1 MKSDASLVP
10 GTGLELE
17 ALSGRELVSVRDE
30 RESAAEIPSGA
41 EGPQSWCREQDLN
54 LHAFYGTGS

>member
-1 MKSDASLVP
+1 MP

-17 ALSGRELVSVRDE
+17 ASSGREQVSEGDA
-30 RESAAEIPSGA
+30 REPAAEIPSEA
-41 EGPQSWCREQDLN
+41 EGPRSWCREQDLN